1 MKIPSSFTLPRITQG
16 RLSVALALCL
26 PAAALGQKIVSDWE
40 GADGLGGNGIWTGAN
55 FTNAPASN
63 RSVSFLT
70 NETYTAL
77 DTVVTVQDGVTT
89 SAEGIAVRNYAA
101 GTTKSV
107 TLNLGAGSTINAATG
122 LLNVGGA
129 GGGVNPESANSS
141 TLRIVGPS
149 TGTATLNA
157 ARLYQEGNT
166 VNVGTTHRNTMILSG
181 AGLVVNLNGTFS
193 SAGSQGSILFD
204 GGVQVNTLFASSGSN
219 TAGGFHVRANSRSL
233 PAGHYDNW
241 MTVRH
246 ATISLH
252 TLDVRGLFQLGEQ
265 GSLVAT
271 RKTNTS
277 AAAELG
283 IAVGTTDNKTAA
295 RFEAAGS
302 GLDSS
307 AVMTFYGQTTLA
319 IGVSADPMI
328 TSGSEASQFTLDNT
342 VNFSPGTF
350 LEFELF
356 GSGEDEVDKLIVGA
370 GGKINITGSSTRIV
384 LKLNGYELQ
393 GGESWQLIDSSAAAS
408 GWLTGSFNV
417 SGLDTNV
424 WDLSNFNEAGGW
436 VISAQMIP
444 EPSTY
449 ALVAFAGLG
458 AVAMAFRRR
467 LE

>member
-26 PAAALGQKIVSDWE
+26 PAVALGQTTTADWK
-40 GADGLGGNGIWTGAN
+40 GADGLGGDGIWTAAN

-63 RSVSFLT
+63 RNVDFLT
-70 NETYTAL
+70 NATFTAL
-77 DTVVTVQDGVTT
+77 DTVVTVGDGVTS
-89 SAEGIAVRNYAA
+89 SAQSIGVRNHAA

-107 TLNLGAGSTINAATG
+107 TLNLGAGSTINATG
-122 LLNVGGA
+122 VLNAGGA
-129 GGGVNPESANSS
+129 GGGVNPLDAS
-141 TLRIVGPS
+141 TSILRVVGPA
-149 TGTATLNA
+149 TGTATLNIG
-157 ARLYQEGNT
+157 RLYQEGNA
-166 VNVGTTHRNTMILSG
+166 VNVGKAHRNTMILSG

-204 GGVQVNTLFASSGSN
+204 GGVKVNTLFASSGTN
-219 TAGGFHVRANSRSL
+219 TAGAFYVRANSTSTPGR
-233 PAGHYDNW
+233 YDNW
-241 MTVRH
+241 MTVRQ

-271 RKTNTS
+271 RKTNVS

-283 IAVGTTDNKTAA
+283 IVVGTTDNKTAA

-319 IGVSADPMI
+319 IGVSADPM
-328 TSGSEASQFTLDNT
+328 TVGGSEASQFTLNNT
-342 VNFSPGTF
+342 VNFNSGTF

-356 GSGEDEVDKLIVGA
+356 GSGEGEADKLIIGA
-370 GGKINITGSSTRIV
+370 GGKINIVGSSTRIV

-393 GGESWQLIDSSAAAS
+393 GGESWQLIDSSGAAP
-408 GWLTGSFNV
+408 GWLTGNFNLA
-417 SGLDTNV
+417 GIDTNI
-424 WDLSNFNEAGGW
+424 WDLSAFNEAGGW
-436 VISAQMIP
+436 VISTQMIP

-449 ALVAFAGLG
+449 ALLAFGGLG
-458 AVAMAFRRR
+458 AVALARRR
-467 LE
+467 RS